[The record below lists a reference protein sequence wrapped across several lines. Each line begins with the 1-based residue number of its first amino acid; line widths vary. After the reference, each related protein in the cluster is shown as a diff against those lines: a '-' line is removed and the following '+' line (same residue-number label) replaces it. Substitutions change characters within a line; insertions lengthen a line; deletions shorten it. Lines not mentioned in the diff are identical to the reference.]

1 MDSTEPNVLPLTVAA
16 DEKGVH
22 RTTIHRA
29 IDRGEINT
37 VQVGQ
42 RRFVARDET
51 FEDWTPQ
58 RRENRANEES

>member
-1 MDSTEPNVLPLTVAA
+1 MEDTEPNVLPLTVAA

-37 VQVGQ
+37 VQVGR

-58 RRENRANEES
+58 RRENRTGADS